1 MRELDELL
9 LKYLENDFPQGS
21 DDTKD
26 AFCEILALSDPELRA
41 YLLGGEDTGKSAMDD
56 IIKKMRH

>member
-9 LKYLENDFPQGS
+9 LNYLDNNFSQGS

-41 YLLGGEDTGKSAMDD
+41 YLLGGEETGTPALDD
-56 IIKKMRH
+56 IINKMRH